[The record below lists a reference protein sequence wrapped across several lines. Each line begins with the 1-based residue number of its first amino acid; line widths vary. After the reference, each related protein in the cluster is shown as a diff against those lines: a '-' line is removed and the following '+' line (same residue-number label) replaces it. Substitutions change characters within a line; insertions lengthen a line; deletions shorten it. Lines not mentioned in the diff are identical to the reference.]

1 MDPIEPR
8 RPTRAASGSIVLA
21 ILLAALIVAGTLVL
35 IDMRRASRCEDYGRN
50 VLTFYQRQAD
60 IEAASPEMV
69 EVSHATLT
77 ASLLETVGYPPPGCE
92 LP

>member
-1 MDPIEPR
+1 MEPIESR
-8 RPTRAASGSIVLA
+8 RPTRTSSGPIVLA
-21 ILLAALIVAGTLVL
+21 ILLAALILAGTLVL
-35 IDMRRASRCEDYGRN
+35 IDMRRASRCEEYGRN

-60 IEAASPEMV
+60 LEETSPEMA
-69 EVSHATLT
+69 EISHATLT